1 MSIIPTIHSISG
13 IYESM
18 TDELDK
24 FEKRKDSEKN
34 LKLLIDFE
42 SSKYDV
48 KKNQMEIPVIKYKGS
63 KKLKQREIDLKKKS
77 KDKNSLF

>member
-1 MSIIPTIHSISG
+1 MSIIPTIRSISG

-18 TDELDK
+18 NDELDK
-24 FEKRKDSEKN
+24 FERRKDSEKN

-48 KKNQMEIPVIKYKGS
+48 KQNQMEIPVIKYKGS
-63 KKLKQREIDLKKKS
+63 KKLKQREVDLRKKS

>member
-1 MSIIPTIHSISG
+1 MSITPTIRSISG

-18 TDELDK
+18 NDELDK
-24 FEKRKDSEKN
+24 FERRKDSEKN

-48 KKNQMEIPVIKYKGS
+48 KQNQMEIPVIKYKGS
-63 KKLKQREIDLKKKS
+63 KKLKQREVDLRKKS

>member
-1 MSIIPTIHSISG
+1 MSITPTIRSISG

-18 TDELDK
+18 NDELDK

-48 KKNQMEIPVIKYKGS
+48 KQNQMEIPVIKYKGS
-63 KKLKQREIDLKKKS
+63 KKLKQREVDLRKKS

>member
-1 MSIIPTIHSISG
+1 MSIIPTIRSISG

-18 TDELDK
+18 NDELDK
-24 FEKRKDSEKN
+24 FQRRKDSEKN
-34 LKLLIDFE
+34 LKLLVDFE

-48 KKNQMEIPVIKYKGS
+48 KQNQMEIPVIKYKGS
-63 KKLKQREIDLKKKS
+63 KKLKQREVDLRKKS